1 MDIALRKYLSS
12 KQRGNVTKGQV
23 MISHGANG
31 TLTIIFFQSFIHIHV
46 QCVNDFLYWIAVISE
61 LREYLIR
68 SYRQALST
76 HQSSGSEGLFSW
88 GRPSPQTRWLSGI
101 EHSLYLL
108 EQKMS

>member
-12 KQRGNVTKGQV
+12 KQRGNVTRRQV
-23 MISHGANG
+23 MISHVANG
-31 TLTIIFFQSFIHIHV
+31 TLTIIFLQSFTHIHV
-46 QCVNDFLYWIAVISE
+46 RCVNDFLYWIAVMSE

-88 GRPSPQTRWLSGI
+88 GRPSPKTRWLSGI
-101 EHSLYLL
+101 LHILHLL
-108 EQKMS
+108 EQKMA